1 MAYVPPSSFY
11 DIFPNDFQHWNF
23 AAPAANLV
31 GGAPVDTPRY
41 GLQNP
46 GGGVPAPVRTT
57 TPAEAPAFQ
66 VPTLVEETSSTD
78 SSSEAQTPPSSQLTS
93 PDPSAPSSGVIS
105 FQDLTQLSE
114 IQGFSVT
121 ATAADAPTT
130 TKRRTKKNGG
140 PRRRRGPNKRCK
152 GSGYADLMQKLPLM
166 VQYALEQEYPDC
178 CEIVRG
184 KDPSTVQKHRL
195 AKRHFNKIDPE
206 LQSLLPAFT
215 CPAFV
220 GMHPQCR
227 SAKAGRYDSTERHCN
242 SCPGFQELQAA
253 YKNGILFPFVVSKK
267 EFDGIQRYRKTVK
280 PGDNFSDAPDAV
292 VVPLR
297 RLYKLLMPPKKGKG
311 EKGATSSE
319 SQPDTDSQ
327 FAAEEIEVLSPA
339 PSLLPM
345 DPSSSAQPQQLFQFL
360 PEDPLY
366 DFAPVNDAQQVA
378 AVPSLIDP
386 FGGFNPF
393 AAGPGVLFGTPP
405 YGLYPANP
413 PTWPNVAFDP
423 TAFGPLFN

>member
-152 GSGYADLMQKLPLM
+152 GSGYADLM
-166 VQYALEQEYPDC
+166 
-178 CEIVRG
+178 VRY
-184 KDPSTVQKHRL
+184 L
-195 AKRHFNKIDPE
+195 F
-206 LQSLLPAFT
+206 
-215 CPAFV
+215 
-220 GMHPQCR
+220 
-227 SAKAGRYDSTERHCN
+227 KAHH
-242 SCPGFQELQAA
+242 
-253 YKNGILFPFVVSKK
+253 
-267 EFDGIQRYRKTVK
+267 
-280 PGDNFSDAPDAV
+280 
-292 VVPLR
+292 
-297 RLYKLLMPPKKGKG
+297 
-311 EKGATSSE
+311 
-319 SQPDTDSQ
+319 
-327 FAAEEIEVLSPA
+327 VL
-339 PSLLPM
+339 
-345 DPSSSAQPQQLFQFL
+345 
-360 PEDPLY
+360 
-366 DFAPVNDAQQVA
+366 
-378 AVPSLIDP
+378 
-386 FGGFNPF
+386 
-393 AAGPGVLFGTPP
+393 
-405 YGLYPANP
+405 
-413 PTWPNVAFDP
+413 
-423 TAFGPLFN
+423 